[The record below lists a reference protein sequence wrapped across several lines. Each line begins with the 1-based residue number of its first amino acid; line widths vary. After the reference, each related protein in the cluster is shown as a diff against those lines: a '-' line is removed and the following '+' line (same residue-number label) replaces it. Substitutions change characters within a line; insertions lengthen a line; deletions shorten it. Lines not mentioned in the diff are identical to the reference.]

1 MILPISHK
9 HKPTQAR
16 TSPIET
22 RTQTDLQMRPPC
34 ETCPASS
41 TEHKY
46 PSTNSSQ
53 APTCDDTNMYIV
65 QSKPIKA
72 HSWTTQCAA
81 LKSHLSG
88 EVFDVCIT
96 RLSMLSITTDNTNED
111 FSDFVSTNLLLS
123 ASTVPLDYLRPMI
136 TISIIITTI
145 AIIINFKQL

>member
-16 TSPIET
+16 TSRIET
-22 RTQTDLQMRPPC
+22 RAQTDLQMRPPC

-53 APTCDDTNMYIV
+53 APTCNDTNMCIV

-72 HSWTTQCAA
+72 HSWTTQWSKCGA
-81 LKSHLSG
+81 LREDINKKTFSFGYCPNHLTPPPDPNSG
-88 EVFDVCIT
+88 NLVLFFGRQKRRFACIT
-96 RLSMLSITTDNTNED
+96 DFFYDDNDGCND
-111 FSDFVSTNLLLS
+111 NYDW
-123 ASTVPLDYLRPMI
+123 
-136 TISIIITTI
+136 
-145 AIIINFKQL
+145 